1 MIGKYLLTGAA
12 ALLLLLPQAVRADET
27 AQIAVPA
34 SAMNQPSPEWDEL
47 VKAAQK
53 EGRVEL
59 IIAGQAVSKL
69 RPAMATFE
77 KKYGGKVDFQTG
89 GGGAHAE
96 RILAERRSGRYTV
109 DVWIG
114 GANTALVSL
123 IPNKALAPIPELLI
137 DPDVTDPSHWF
148 QGKHH
153 YTDPDGRYIFTYAA
167 SPAHIIAFNTKLV
180 NPAEIK
186 SIWDLLDPKWK
197 GKIVSWSPGDQGTAS
212 TSVSLLLMPKIGEEW
227 FRRWATEMDV
237 TIVKDARQGA
247 EWVALGRFPIGM
259 FGLSTQADWLAGEGF
274 PIQGY
279 LPHPLAE
286 GEALTASA
294 SNIMAMDKAPHPH
307 AAQLFINWA
316 LSQEGQSLFI
326 RLGEKRDS
334 LRTDVPNDVI
344 EPQHR
349 IRPDRDYF
357 VSFTNPDYVNR
368 QSELIETLRQIMRDA
383 GYK

>member
-1 MIGKYLLTGAA
+1 MIRKYLSTGVA
-12 ALLLLLPQAVRADET
+12 ALLLLLPLGVRADEI
-27 AQIAVPA
+27 AQAPA
-34 SAMNQPSPEWDEL
+34 AAASQSSPAWDQL
-47 VKAAQK
+47 VKAAQQ

-59 IIAGQAVSKL
+59 IIAGQAVQKL
-69 RPAMATFE
+69 RGAMGAFE
-77 KKYGGKVDFQTG
+77 KKYGIKVNFHMG
-89 GGGAHAE
+89 GGGAHAD

-123 IPNKALAPIPELLI
+123 IPNKVLAPIPDLLI
-137 DPDVTDPSHWF
+137 DPGVKDPSRWF
-148 QGKHH
+148 QGKHP
-153 YTDPDGRYIFTYAA
+153 YTDPEGRYIFTYAA
-167 SPAHIIAFNTKLV
+167 SPAHIIAFNTKMV

-227 FRRWATEMDV
+227 FRRWAKEMDV
-237 TIVKDARQGA
+237 TLVKDARQGA

-259 FGLSTQADWLAGEGF
+259 FGLSTQADWLAAEGF

-294 SNIMAMDKAPHPH
+294 SNIMVVDKAPHPH

-316 LSQEGQSLFI
+316 LSKEGQDLFI
-326 RLGEKRDS
+326 KFGEKRDS
-334 LRTDVPNDVI
+334 LRTDVANDVI

-349 IRPDRDYF
+349 IHPDREYF
-357 VSFTNPDYVNR
+357 VSFRDPDYVNR
-368 QSELIETLRQIMRDA
+368 QGELIETLRRIMREA
-383 GYK
+383 GYR

>member
-1 MIGKYLLTGAA
+1 MIGRLLFVSVAACLLWLPTAVGAA
-12 ALLLLLPQAVRADET
+12 T
-27 AQIAVPA
+27 
-34 SAMNQPSPEWDEL
+34 PEWDAL

-53 EGRVEL
+53 EGKVEL
-59 IIAGQAVSKL
+59 IIAGQAVQKL

-77 KKYGGKVDFQTG
+77 KKYGVKVNFQTG
-89 GGGAHAE
+89 GGSAHSE
-96 RILAERRSGRYTV
+96 RILAERRSGRYTI

-123 IPNKALAPIPELLI
+123 IPNKALASIPELLI
-137 DPDVTDPSHWF
+137 DPEVKDQSLWF

-153 YTDPDGRYIFTYAA
+153 YTDPDGRYVFTYAA
-167 SPAHIIAFNTKLV
+167 SPAHIIAFNKKMV
-180 NPAEIK
+180 NPGEIK
-186 SIWDLLDPKWK
+186 SLWDLLDPKWK

-212 TSVSLLLMPKIGEEW
+212 TSVSLLLNPKIGEEW
-227 FRRWATEMDV
+227 FRRWANEMDV

-259 FGLSTQADWLAGEGF
+259 FGLTTQADWLAAEGF

-279 LPHPLAE
+279 LSHALAE

-294 SNIMAMDKAPHPH
+294 SNIMVMNKAPDPH
-307 AAQLFINWA
+307 AAQLFINWV
-316 LSQEGQSLFI
+316 LSREGQSLFI
-326 RLGEKRDS
+326 RLGEKRDT
-334 LRTDVPNDVI
+334 LRNDVSNDVI

-349 IRPDRDYF
+349 IYRDREYF
-357 VSFTNPDYVNR
+357 VSFDNPDYVNN
-368 QSELIETLRQIMRDA
+368 QKKHIETLRRIMSEA

>member
-1 MIGKYLLTGAA
+1 MIGKWFSMSAA
-12 ALLLLLPQAVRADET
+12 AFLLLLPAAVCAQAPEPAQAV
-27 AQIAVPA
+27 
-34 SAMNQPSPEWDEL
+34 SQPSPAWEKL
-47 VKAAQK
+47 VKAAQQ
-53 EGRVEL
+53 EGRVEVV
-59 IIAGQAVSKL
+59 IAGQAVQKL
-69 RPAMATFE
+69 RPAMGTFE
-77 KKYGGKVDFQTG
+77 KKYGIKVNFQTG

-123 IPNKALAPIPELLI
+123 IPNKALASIPELLI
-137 DPDVTDPSHWF
+137 DPGVTDPSLWF

-167 SPAHIIAFNTKLV
+167 SPAHIIAFNTKMV

-227 FRRWATEMDV
+227 FRRWANEMDV

-279 LPHPLAE
+279 LPQPFAE

-294 SNIMAMDKAPHPH
+294 SNIMVMEKAPNPN
-307 AAQLFINWA
+307 AAQLFVNWA

-344 EPQHR
+344 ELQHR
-349 IRPDRDYF
+349 IRPDREYF

-368 QSELIETLRQIMRDA
+368 QGELIETLRRIMKEA

>member
-1 MIGKYLLTGAA
+1 MLGKYLSTSAA
-12 ALLLLLPQAVRADET
+12 AILLLLPTVVFANE
-27 AQIAVPA
+27 PA
-34 SAMNQPSPEWDEL
+34 QPSAAWGQL
-47 VKAAQK
+47 LKAARQ
-53 EGRVEL
+53 EGRVEV
-59 IIAGQAVSKL
+59 IIAGQAVQKL

-77 KKYGGKVDFQTG
+77 KTYGVKVNFQTG
-89 GGGAHAE
+89 GGAAHAE
-96 RILAERRSGRYTV
+96 RILAERRNGRYTV

-123 IPNKALAPIPELLI
+123 IPNKALAPIPDLLI
-137 DPDVTDPSHWF
+137 DPGVRDTSLWF

-153 YTDPDGRYIFTYAA
+153 YTDPEGRYIFTYAA
-167 SPAHIIAFNTKLV
+167 SPAHVIAFNTKMV

-212 TSVSLLLMPKIGEEW
+212 TSLSLLLNPKIGEEW
-227 FRRWATEMDV
+227 YRRWANDMDV
-237 TIVKDARQGA
+237 TVVKDARQGA

-259 FGLSTQADWLAGEGF
+259 FGLSTQADWLAAEGF

-279 LPHPLAE
+279 LPHPFAE

-294 SNIMAMDKAPHPH
+294 SNIMVMDKAPNPN
-307 AAQLFINWA
+307 AAQLFINWV
-316 LSQEGQSLFI
+316 LSKEGQTLFI
-326 RLGEKRDS
+326 RLGEKRDT

-349 IRPDRDYF
+349 IHPDRDYLI
-357 VSFTNPDYVNR
+357 SFSHSDYVNR
-368 QSELIETLRQIMRDA
+368 QSELLATLRRIMREA
-383 GYK
+383 GYR

>member
-1 MIGKYLLTGAA
+1 
-12 ALLLLLPQAVRADET
+12 V
-27 AQIAVPA
+27 
-34 SAMNQPSPEWDEL
+34 SQPSPAWEKL
-47 VKAAQK
+47 VKAAQQ
-53 EGRVEL
+53 EGRVEVV
-59 IIAGQAVSKL
+59 IAGQAVQKL
-69 RPAMATFE
+69 RPAMGTFE
-77 KKYGGKVDFQTG
+77 KKYGIKVNFQTG

-123 IPNKALAPIPELLI
+123 IPNKALASIPELLI
-137 DPDVTDPSHWF
+137 DPGVTDPSLWF

-167 SPAHIIAFNTKLV
+167 SPAHIIAFNTKML

-212 TSVSLLLMPKIGEEW
+212 TSVSLLLNPKIGEEW
-227 FRRWATEMDV
+227 FRRWANEMDV
-237 TIVKDARQGA
+237 TVVKDARQGA

-279 LPHPLAE
+279 LPQPFAE

-294 SNIMAMDKAPHPH
+294 SNIMVMEKAPNPN
-307 AAQLFINWA
+307 AAQLFVNWA

-349 IRPDRDYF
+349 IRPDREYF

-368 QSELIETLRQIMRDA
+368 QGELIETLRRIMKEA